1 MDDTPV
7 DLKVALWV
15 ACDGLSLVHI
25 YQLII
30 NQVSIERTAHRHLD
44 LLLVIQLC
52 ELDALILFD

>member
-15 ACDGLSLVHI
+15 ARDGLSLVHI
-25 YQLII
+25 YQLVI
-30 NQVSIERTAHRHLD
+30 NQVSIERTARHHLD

-52 ELDALILFD
+52 ELDTLILFD